1 MRYVCDTFAMRLRI
15 SLKYNYLQCISRG
28 KKCLIWAENSEKCL
42 CFYRE
47 NIVRKI
53 ANNRKIFLA
62 IFCDAFAIVLRCIC
76 DTIAINSICTV
87 YNLCCVSMGWDCVDS
102 RWPKVLLGQL
112 CGHLPVICRF
122 LMQNG
127 ITELLVSYRFGC
139 KLGCKFGCKF
149 GCKLWAGIFLCENRR
164 VVCPAVTK

>member
-62 IFCDAFAIVLRCIC
+62 IFCDAFAIVLRCFC
-76 DTIAINSICTV
+76 DFFAMLLRLFCDCFAILLRLTQFARFITYAV
-87 YNLCCVSMGWDCVDS
+87 YQWVGIVLIVVGRKCC
-102 RWPKVLLGQL
+102 LGN
-112 CGHLPVICRF
+112 CAVICR
-122 LMQNG
+122 
-127 ITELLVSYRFGC
+127 
-139 KLGCKFGCKF
+139 
-149 GCKLWAGIFLCENRR
+149 
-164 VVCPAVTK
+164 